1 VPSGLAPDACAMI
14 VVAFSD
20 MNHRPGHIPVYETL
34 LGAISDRRPD
44 VAINISNIKGGG
56 LVLITY

>member
-1 VPSGLAPDACAMI
+1 MI